1 MAENIQKVKSIFS
14 FKRVIIPVIIGCL
27 VSGYLLY
34 QNFQEELFVKVAQG
48 SGDYIWSDLNSNEWE
63 EPEEFSPSEKGNY
76 QKQTIAHLLSK
87 VDWGWYTGL
96 WLFLAF
102 ITMAVRDF
110 AYMIRLRVLSE
121 SELSWRQA
129 FRSIMLWET
138 ASAITPSIVG
148 GSGIAMFIINR
159 EGISLGRSTAIV
171 MITALLDELFFILI
185 VPITILWLGYDR
197 LFPEYLSFGF
207 LGEELDV
214 FTVFLLGYGFIIVLT
229 SFITWGIFFKPYKL
243 KRLLF
248 AIFSLSFLKRW
259 RVNAVVTG
267 NDIIAASRVFRDKPF
282 VFWLKSFGATS
293 ISWLARYF
301 TANMVIMAFVY
312 ANDHILIL
320 GRQLVM
326 WVIMLISPTPG
337 GSGVA
342 EVLFTSLL
350 KDASI
355 EELALV
361 AAIVWRMVSYYPYL
375 FIGSIIFPTWLKN
388 TARKRN

>member
-1 MAENIQKVKSIFS
+1 MPEDINNVKRIFS
-14 FKRVIIPVIIGCL
+14 FKRVIIPIVIGCF

-34 QNFQEELFVKVAQG
+34 QNFQEELFVKVAEETG
-48 SGDYIWSDLNSNEWE
+48 NYIWKDLNQNQWE
-63 EPEEFSPSEKGNY
+63 EPNEFFISEKGNY
-76 QKQTIAHLLSK
+76 QKQTISELL
-87 VDWGWYTGL
+87 VGVNWGWYTFL
-96 WLFLAF
+96 WLLLA
-102 ITMAVRDF
+102 ILTMAIRDF
-110 AYMIRLRVLSE
+110 AYMIRLRILSDY
-121 SELSWRQA
+121 ELNWRQT
-129 FRSIMLWET
+129 FRAIMLWET

-148 GSGIAMFIINR
+148 GSGIAMFILNR
-159 EGISLGRSTAIV
+159 ENISLGRSTAIV

-197 LFPEYLSFGF
+197 LFPEYLSFGI

-229 SFITWGIFFKPYKL
+229 SFITWGIFFKPFKL
-243 KRLLF
+243 KKLLF
-248 AIFSLSFLKRW
+248 RIFSLRFLLRW
-259 RVNAVVTG
+259 RTNAIVTG
-267 NDIIAASRVFRDKPF
+267 NDIIAASKIFRGKPIS
-282 VFWLKSFGATS
+282 FWLKSFGATS
-293 ISWLARYF
+293 MSWLARYF
-301 TANMVIMAFVY
+301 TANMVIMAFVF
-312 ANDHILIL
+312 ADDHILIV

-342 EVLFTSLL
+342 EVLFASLL

-375 FIGSIIFPTWLKN
+375 FIGSFIFPTWLRN
-388 TARKRN
+388 TSKKM

>member
-1 MAENIQKVKSIFS
+1 
-14 FKRVIIPVIIGCL
+14 VIIPIVIGCF

-34 QNFQEELFVKVAQG
+34 QNFQEELFVKVAEETG
-48 SGDYIWSDLNSNEWE
+48 NYIWKDLNQNQWE
-63 EPEEFSPSEKGNY
+63 EPNEFFISEKGNY
-76 QKQTIAHLLSK
+76 QKQTISELL
-87 VDWGWYTGL
+87 VGVNWGWYTFL
-96 WLFLAF
+96 WLLLA
-102 ITMAVRDF
+102 ILTMAIRDF
-110 AYMIRLRVLSE
+110 AYMIRLRILSDY
-121 SELSWRQA
+121 ELNWRQT
-129 FRSIMLWET
+129 FRAIMLWET

-148 GSGIAMFIINR
+148 GSGIAMFILNR
-159 EGISLGRSTAIV
+159 ENISLGRSTAIV

-197 LFPEYLSFGF
+197 LFPEYLSFGI

-229 SFITWGIFFKPYKL
+229 SFITWGIFFKPFKL
-243 KRLLF
+243 KKLLF
-248 AIFSLSFLKRW
+248 RIFSLRFLLRW
-259 RVNAVVTG
+259 RTNAIVTG
-267 NDIIAASRVFRDKPF
+267 NDIIAASKIFRGKPIS
-282 VFWLKSFGATS
+282 FWLKSFGATS
-293 ISWLARYF
+293 MSWLARYF
-301 TANMVIMAFVY
+301 TANMVIMAFVF
-312 ANDHILIL
+312 ADDHILIV

-342 EVLFTSLL
+342 EVLFASLL

-375 FIGSIIFPTWLKN
+375 FIGSFIFPTWLRN
-388 TARKRN
+388 TSKKM

>member
-1 MAENIQKVKSIFS
+1 MAEDIQKVKSIFS
-14 FKRVIIPVIIGCL
+14 FRRVIVPVFIGCL

-48 SGDYIWSDLNSNEWE
+48 SGDYIWTDLNSNEWE

-76 QKQTIAHLLSK
+76 QKQTIAQLLSK
-87 VDWGWYTGL
+87 VDWGWYTAL

-102 ITMAVRDF
+102 VTMAIRDL
-110 AYMIRLRVLSE
+110 AYVVRLRVLSE
-121 SELSWRQA
+121 SDLSWRQA

-229 SFITWGIFFKPYKL
+229 SFITWGIFFKPYNL

-375 FIGSIIFPTWLKN
+375 FIGSFIFPTWLKN
-388 TARKRN
+388 TSRNRN